1 VVHSSRAPAGPG
13 TSFFLLGVLLCSGC
27 SQLLAR
33 LVPQARRGSK
43 VMRQIDL
50 LRLALLLQGAA
61 RAAAAPRCSSEMQA
75 VPQQD
80 ASHAC
85 A

>member
-1 VVHSSRAPAGPG
+1 MVHSACAPAGPG
-13 TSFFLLGVLLCSGC
+13 TSFFLLRMLLCAGC

-43 VMRQIDL
+43 TMRQIDP
-50 LRLALLLQGAA
+50 LRLALVLQGAA

-80 ASHAC
+80 AAHAC